1 MVNIGYKDW
10 PARARF
16 IRADKEPIE
25 STETSEC
32 VKPEFSNI
40 FYIEFYAPNEPGD
53 AMIFFQL
60 EANKK

>member
-16 IRADKEPIE
+16 IRTDKEPIE

-40 FYIEFYAPNEPGD
+40 FYIEFQAPNEPGD
-53 AMIFFQL
+53 AMIFF
-60 EANKK
+60 